1 MRVGLATPI
10 VTRLPGVAAPWEAT
24 AGPAELARIAQAA
37 DRLGFAHLTCSE
49 HVAVP
54 TPVAAERGGTYW
66 DPLSTFGFL
75 AGQTQRI
82 RFFTQVL
89 VLGYHHPLEI
99 AKRYGTLDLVSGGRV
114 TLGLGVGSLAE
125 EFELLGATFAGRGAR
140 ADDALRA
147 LRASFGSAEPEYAGE
162 HYSFS
167 GMQVDP
173 HPAAEGMPLWIG
185 GRTRRSLRRA
195 IDLGDGWTPF
205 ALGRRQ
211 VTEML
216 DEMSPPSGFDVV
228 LGTAP
233 LDPLGDPDGSARA
246 LTGAVAAG
254 ATVINAGVR
263 ADSVDDYVAAL
274 EALAQIAELE
284 TA

>member
-10 VTRLPGVAAPWEAT
+10 VTRLPGVVSDWEAT

-54 TPVAAERGGTYW
+54 TPIAAERGGTYW

-114 TLGLGVGSLAE
+114 TLGLGVGSLKE
-125 EFELLGATFAGRGAR
+125 EFELLEVPFAGRGAR
-140 ADDALRA
+140 ADDAIRA
-147 LRASFGSAEPEYAGE
+147 LRASFGTAEPEYSGD
-162 HYSFS
+162 HYSFG

-173 HPAAEGMPLWIG
+173 HPSAAGMPLWIG
-185 GRTRRSLRRA
+185 GQTPRSLQRA
-195 IDLGDGWTPF
+195 VELGDGWTPF

-211 VTEML
+211 VREML
-216 DEMSPPSGFDVV
+216 DAVSPPSGFDVV
-228 LGTAP
+228 LATPP
-233 LDPLGDPDGSARA
+233 LDPIGDPDGAARA
-246 LTGAVAAG
+246 LHNAVGAG
-254 ATVINAGVR
+254 ATVINAAVR
-263 ADSVDDYVAAL
+263 ATSADNYVAAL
-274 EALAQIAELE
+274 EALAPLAELE